1 MHFKTLLGKIIS
13 VLGRYGTI
21 RRFAATSVAVTA
33 NEIGRERKL
42 MLVVAK
48 NLSHA
53 CCQHGCGQQPKVW
66 RYKNEHEHISVV
78 CALCLPVIVPRTC
91 VFLLHWSLFFMSV
104 SACQE
109 QWSNKVR
116 RNAEELS
123 FGICHFELSRLPA
136 SSAGGN
142 GVGLLGGFRAV
153 CQIHTRGANYVH
165 FLDVQGQNTFQ
176 LQGFRP
182 LTP

>member
-1 MHFKTLLGKIIS
+1 
-13 VLGRYGTI
+13 
-21 RRFAATSVAVTA
+21 
-33 NEIGRERKL
+33 

-48 NLSHA
+48 NLSHG

-91 VFLLHWSLFFMSV
+91 IFLLHWCLFFMSV

-123 FGICHFELSRLPA
+123 FGTCHFELSRLPA

-153 CQIHTRGANYVH
+153 CQIHTRGKLCAL
-165 FLDVQGQNTFQ
+165 FG
-176 LQGFRP
+176 RP
-182 LTP
+182 RAKYLSASGVSSPDPLIRSSDQA